1 MLDLDEDYLRSALF
15 GLQDGLV
22 STTGVVVGISTGIE
36 DKAVIILAS
45 LVTVAVEASSMAAG
59 QYTSEKA
66 VHQLKKA
73 KHKDDLILG
82 SLIMLLG
89 YLIAG
94 FIPIAPVFIF
104 DIPIARI
111 LSMVLAFLALFV
123 IGFIKGKIVGEKP
136 LRSALEL
143 FAIGGMATLIGVIVG
158 QFLKV

>member
-36 DKAVIILAS
+36 DKAVILLAS
-45 LVTVAVEASSMAAG
+45 LVTVAVEATSMAAG

-66 VHQLKKA
+66 VHQFKKD

-82 SLIMLLG
+82 SLIMFLA
-89 YLIAG
+89 YLVAG

-111 LSMVLAFLALFV
+111 LSMVFAFLALFA
-123 IGFIKGKIVGEKP
+123 IGYIKGKIVEERP

-143 FAIGGMATLIGVIVG
+143 FAIGGMATLIGIIVG